1 MCSECIILPYTQLIA
16 FVFLLCMW
24 KVFQH
29 RFLLFLSNCC
39 FFFWLTEYLLNL
51 VLTSSNIFSNSLTDC
66 SRATLP
72 FSGLLPNCL
81 SRIFFLKPLAS
92 FILGFSFI
100 SSGVHLQVIIL
111 FFLLWESF
119 AFTLRC
125 PCVPFCGSPWSFAG
139 APVMSRGFRKAAREV
154 NVSGSSMS
162 MCIFTHSD
170 GQLYVEARR
179 GHRLSISSEYAYD
192 VSE

>member
-24 KVFQH
+24 KVFYH

-39 FFFWLTEYLLNL
+39 FFFLLTEYLLNL
-51 VLTSSNIFSNSLTDC
+51 VLNSSNIFSNSLTDC
-66 SRATLP
+66 SRVTLP

-81 SRIFFLKPLAS
+81 SRIFLLKPLAS
-92 FILGFSFI
+92 FILGFNFI

-125 PCVPFCGSPWSFAG
+125 PCIPFRWFPWSFAG
-139 APVMSRGFRKAAREV
+139 APVMSHIFRKAAWEV
-154 NVSGSSMS
+154 SVSGSFVS
-162 MCIFTHSD
+162 MCIFPYS
-170 GQLYVEARR
+170 LWW
-179 GHRLSISSEYAYD
+179 SIFCGSLTGPQ
-192 VSE
+192 VKH